1 MKSKQVLLFLIF
13 IFTIHLTTSQT
24 IDTKT
29 IIKNNFAFIY
39 YNDSGEFA
47 ITIRSLSLN
56 GWTMFG
62 ISKYNN
68 SLQSGLV
75 YMSYI
80 SSELGIFQTNRY
92 VGTNSTSLQPTIYL
106 NDTIL
111 NRVRFG
117 VSMKSITQL

>member
-1 MKSKQVLLFLIF
+1 MFLIILF
-13 IFTIHLTTSQT
+13 MNHLTTSQT

-56 GWTMFG
+56 GWTIFG

-68 SLQSGLV
+68 S
-75 YMSYI
+75 
-80 SSELGIFQTNRY
+80 
-92 VGTNSTSLQPTIYL
+92 
-106 NDTIL
+106 
-111 NRVRFG
+111 
-117 VSMKSITQL
+117 